1 MHPTPVGAYGAPVP
15 GPGPA
20 RERTAMEL
28 GFLQVCYLVFLLP
41 WFLLAIGGTMSLANW
56 ESVFAVFVILAWW
69 AYPFVALG
77 TTIAAWVLFATR
89 RHAAARWVNRVP
101 LPWVAVGLVLLV
113 WILLA
118 G

>member
-1 MHPTPVGAYGAPVP
+1 MQPMDHSNASRFSTDIPP
-15 GPGPA
+15 GSN
-20 RERTAMEL
+20 R
-28 GFLQVCYLVFLLP
+28 
-41 WFLLAIGGTMSLANW
+41 
-56 ESVFAVFVILAWW
+56 
-69 AYPFVALG
+69 

-101 LPWVAVGLVLLV
+101 LPWVTVGLVLLV